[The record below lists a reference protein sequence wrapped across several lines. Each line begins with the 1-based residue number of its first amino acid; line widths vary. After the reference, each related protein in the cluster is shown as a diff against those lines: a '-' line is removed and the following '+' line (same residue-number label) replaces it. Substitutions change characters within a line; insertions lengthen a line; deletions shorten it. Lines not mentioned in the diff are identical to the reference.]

1 MRKGLNYIALT
12 IEIGQARQMVIFSFL
27 LCNILCFFYVFLLFY
42 FTIFIVL
49 FYCII
54 FTDICAAIA
63 MHHRQQNKCYPQWC
77 LLAHFEATFDFS
89 RSEFTCP

>member
-12 IEIGQARQMVIFSFL
+12 IEIGQLRQMVIFLF
-27 LCNILCFFYVFLLFY
+27 CCAIFYVFFIFFY
-42 FTIFIVL
+42 YFILL

-54 FTDICAAIA
+54 FTDTCAAIA
-63 MHHRQQNKCYPQWC
+63 MHHRQQNKCYFQWC
-77 LLAHFEATFDFS
+77 LLAHFEATLEFS